1 MLPPSG
7 GISLTLDAVPKLD
20 EAPLSVADA
29 TCVLRVP
36 TSAPE
41 PRTGA
46 CLLVIKGREIGRDF
60 RLRRKCYILGRDPDL
75 DVPVHDESVS
85 RRHAQLE
92 VLHGPAMHELHYWL
106 TDLQSTNHT
115 YVNRKKIE
123 RVELHDGD
131 KIRLGETILKFALLD
146 EVEARFHRE
155 IRDRIRYDSLTG
167 LLTRDSLFLALEIE
181 LRRAVTYKHPLSVL
195 MMDLDRF
202 KRVNDTYGHLVG
214 SRMLTLV
221 GRIIREN
228 LRMVDVSGRYGG
240 EEFITYLAETSPE
253 MAVAAAERIR
263 KGLEG
268 QTLQNGKARVNI
280 TISIGVSCYP
290 GNGSDV
296 TTLVACADSA
306 LYRAKEGGRNR
317 VIKAV

>member
-1 MLPPSG
+1 M
-7 GISLTLDAVPKLD
+7 PKLD
-20 EAPLSVADA
+20 EAPPSIADA
-29 TCVLRVP
+29 TSVLKVP

-60 RLRRKCYILGRDPDL
+60 RLRRKNYILGRDPDL
-75 DVPVHDESVS
+75 DIPVHDESVS
-85 RRHAQLE
+85 RRHAQIE
-92 VLHGPAMHELHYWL
+92 IQHNPDTHEPRYWL

-115 YVNRKKIE
+115 YVNRKQIE

-155 IRDRIRYDSLTG
+155 IRDLIRYDSLTG
-167 LLTRDSLFLALEIE
+167 LLTRDSLFMALELE
-181 LRRAVTYKHPLSVL
+181 LRRAISYKQPLSVL

-202 KRVNDTYGHLVG
+202 KRVNDTHGHLVG
-214 SRMLTLV
+214 SRVLTLV
-221 GRIIREN
+221 GHLIREN
-228 LRMVDVSGRYGG
+228 LRVVDVSGRYGG

-253 MAVAAAERIR
+253 MALAAAERIR

-268 QTLQNGKARVNI
+268 QALGYGKASVKI

-290 GNGSDV
+290 EHGSDV
-296 TTLVACADSA
+296 TSLVARADSA